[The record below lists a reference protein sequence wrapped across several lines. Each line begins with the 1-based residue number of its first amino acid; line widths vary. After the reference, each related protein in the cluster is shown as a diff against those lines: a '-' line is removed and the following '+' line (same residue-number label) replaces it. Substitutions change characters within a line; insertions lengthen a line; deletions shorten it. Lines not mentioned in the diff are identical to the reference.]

1 MTESGKCSA
10 DAGPPWQ
17 PLLGVLLHTGQKTED
32 GKVCRTSCMY
42 AFSHWSPTYIC
53 KCCHRNARDSFLP
66 AKSILGIMGPENSFV
81 RQTANRQLLINHTLN
96 FCHLTGGG
104 GDLILL
110 MHPTPQWKNLI
121 PYWFLF
127 RFGNL
132 EILTLSLV
140 LFNFNYI
147 VLTI

>member
-96 FCHLTGGG
+96 FCHLTGRGG
-104 GDLILL
+104 GSYTLNASYSTVKKSDSLL
-110 MHPTPQWKNLI
+110 VSVSVWQS
-121 PYWFLF
+121 
-127 RFGNL
+127 G
-132 EILTLSLV
+132 
-140 LFNFNYI
+140 NFNSQSGVI
-147 VLTI
+147 